1 MADKSTILEV
11 AFFSGRVLVTFADG
25 MMALFEPGQVR
36 QFAEHL
42 DALKPIPK
50 GLLDSD

>member
-25 MMALFEPGQVR
+25 MMALIEPSQIR
-36 QFAEHL
+36 QCAEHL
-42 DALKPIPK
+42 EALKPITK